1 MIDSGEMRCSPVVVM
16 AVCSSDKQ
24 LWLFCL
30 SPEVALIQSKKFSI
44 YTGWFKVNVDI
55 LLSRDLDEFTFKK
68 LQAFVKVM
76 VLKENYTKACKG
88 YNKSNSISIDGTH
101 LE

>member
-1 MIDSGEMRCSPVVVM
+1 MINSYDGYFVSVVTFLHGIVG
-16 AVCSSDKQ
+16 
-24 LWLFCL
+24 
-30 SPEVALIQSKKFSI
+30 PEVALIQSKKFSI